1 MKITNNITNLN
12 IILESLNSQL
22 QILNANGYVI
32 KDKEDLMYKLNEIKY
47 NVETD
52 ELVFECKECGE
63 NE

>member
-32 KDKEDLMYKLNEIKY
+32 KDKEDLMYKLYSIKY

-52 ELVFECKECGE
+52 ELYFECKECSE